1 MRNDR
6 ESILE
11 EILEIIDEEIDASLI
26 NPENKGEVWEYM
38 IGKTNKKRKRRLK
51 IIRKELKE
59 IIKEQSEKKG

>member
-59 IIKEQSEKKG
+59 IIKEQK

>member
-11 EILEIIDEEIDASLI
+11 EILEIIDEEIEASSI

-38 IGKTNKKRKRRLK
+38 VGKTNKKRKRRLK

-59 IIKEQSEKKG
+59 IIKEQSTTKG